1 MKNKLINIFL
11 ALIFNI
17 FFFNYTIAEEFNFNI
32 TELHVTESGNL
43 IEGIKG
49 GTVTTRN
56 NEIIIT
62 AENFRYNKLT
72 TLLEAEGN
80 VKLVDKI
87 ADVIVEANEIFYFK
101 NKEEIYTKGKSRAL
115 KGDYIK
121 INSDKYFK
129 YNKLTSL
136 LEAKGSV
143 TLEDKSKNISI
154 YTNEILYLIN
164 KEKISTIGETDI
176 NVEDKYYIEGNDL
189 VLLRDKM
196 ILSSNRNAIITD
208 NDLNI
213 YELGKFQYLANEEI
227 LKGEKIKIITG
238 AGSAKSDQHFFQNG
252 FFDLKKNEFLGKD
265 VDIIF
270 HKELYE
276 NEENDPRVSSVAGY
290 GDEFNTYLDKAVFT
304 TCKKTDK
311 CPPWKMSAANVRH
324 DKIKKQIIYKNAWL
338 NILDFPVV
346 YFPKFFHPD
355 PTVKRQS
362 GLIRPAIGDHDT
374 LGDSIYLPY
383 FFVISDDKDLTI
395 KPRLFSRGINMYHG
409 EYRQET
415 KNSLSIIDASITTGH
430 SSRKGESVDSRTHF
444 FANSKINL
452 DIKKFL
458 NSKLEINFEKSSN
471 DTYLKLFDFM
481 KSPLTTGKD
490 NGTLD
495 TTIDLDLEHENYNFI
510 SSIGMFETLNG
521 GSNSDRYYYT
531 LPSYRFNKI
540 FDLKNFDGTFDFSSS
555 GNNSLDKTNVLT
567 TTVNNDL
574 SFSTYNTYFYN
585 GVEKNFEFL
594 LRNINALGKN
604 SIDYKSSPQSE
615 LISTYNY
622 NLSLPLIKKT
632 ENFIDRL
639 TPKLSFK
646 VTPHDMK
653 NKSTVG
659 RGMSADN
666 VFSLDRL
673 GLGNTFETGES
684 LTLGVV
690 FNKERVD
697 NDILDQEEF
706 NEIKDYFD
714 FKLASVFRFNDE
726 KKIPTSSTLNKK
738 RSNVFGQMNFNPNK
752 VVSIKY
758 DFSLTNN
765 LGRFENNTLELELE
779 YNNLTT
785 TFNYVENAG
794 LYGDTNFIENTTKY
808 NFDEYN
814 SISFA
819 TRRNREIDLTEYYDL
834 VYEYKNDC
842 LVADIKYRKDYYK
855 SADIIPKEELF
866 FSITIV
872 PFYTYSPDKMIL
884 NKDRID

>member
-1 MKNKLINIFL
+1 
-11 ALIFNI
+11 
-17 FFFNYTIAEEFNFNI
+17 
-32 TELHVTESGNL
+32 
-43 IEGIKG
+43 
-49 GTVTTRN
+49 
-56 NEIIIT
+56 
-62 AENFRYNKLT
+62 
-72 TLLEAEGN
+72 
-80 VKLVDKI
+80 
-87 ADVIVEANEIFYFK
+87 
-101 NKEEIYTKGKSRAL
+101 
-115 KGDYIK
+115 
-121 INSDKYFK
+121 
-129 YNKLTSL
+129 
-136 LEAKGSV
+136 
-143 TLEDKSKNISI
+143 
-154 YTNEILYLIN
+154 
-164 KEKISTIGETDI
+164 
-176 NVEDKYYIEGNDL
+176 
-189 VLLRDKM
+189 
-196 ILSSNRNAIITD
+196 
-208 NDLNI
+208 
-213 YELGKFQYLANEEI
+213 
-227 LKGEKIKIITG
+227 
-238 AGSAKSDQHFFQNG
+238 
-252 FFDLKKNEFLGKD
+252 
-265 VDIIF
+265 
-270 HKELYE
+270 
-276 NEENDPRVSSVAGY
+276 
-290 GDEFNTYLDKAVFT
+290 
-304 TCKKTDK
+304 
-311 CPPWKMSAANVRH
+311 
-324 DKIKKQIIYKNAWL
+324 
-338 NILDFPVV
+338 
-346 YFPKFFHPD
+346 
-355 PTVKRQS
+355 
-362 GLIRPAIGDHDT
+362 
-374 LGDSIYLPY
+374 
-383 FFVISDDKDLTI
+383 
-395 KPRLFSRGINMYHG
+395 
-409 EYRQET
+409 
-415 KNSLSIIDASITTGH
+415 
-430 SSRKGESVDSRTHF
+430 
-444 FANSKINL
+444 
-452 DIKKFL
+452 
-458 NSKLEINFEKSSN
+458 
-471 DTYLKLFDFM
+471 M

-531 LPSYRFNKI
+531 LPSYRFNRI
-540 FDLKNFDGTFDFSSS
+540 FDLENFDGTFDFSSS
-555 GNNSLDKTNVLT
+555 GNNSLNKTNVLT

-574 SFSTYNTYFYN
+574 LFSTYDTYFNN

-604 SIDYKSSPQSE
+604 STDYKSSPQSE

-622 NLSLPLIKKT
+622 NLSLPLIKET
-632 ENFIDRL
+632 ENFINRL

-659 RGMSADN
+659 RGMNADN

-738 RSNVFGQMNFNPNK
+738 RSNLFGQMNFNPNQ
-752 VVSIKY
+752 VISIKY
-758 DFSLTNN
+758 DFSLTND

-808 NFDEYN
+808 NFNEYN